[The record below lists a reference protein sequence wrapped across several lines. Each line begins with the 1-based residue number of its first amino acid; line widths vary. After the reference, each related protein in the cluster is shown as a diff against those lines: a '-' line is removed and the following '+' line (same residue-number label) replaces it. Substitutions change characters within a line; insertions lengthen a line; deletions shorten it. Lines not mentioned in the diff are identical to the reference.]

1 MDVEVLG
8 LEDLEVE
15 FVVLDLVL
23 TELSVCGYSEDETG
37 KCGEGEGN
45 ASRGDPS

>member
-8 LEDLEVE
+8 LEDFEVE

-23 TELSVCGYSEDETG
+23 TELSVSGDGEDETG
-37 KCGEGEGN
+37 KCGEGEGD
-45 ASRGDPS
+45 ASRSDPS

>member
-8 LEDLEVE
+8 LEDFEIE

-23 TELSVCGYSEDETG
+23 TELSLSGYGEDETG
-37 KCGEGEGN
+37 KCGEGEGD